1 MTAEYI
7 LIAMFIVMMYFL
19 INGVRQGFL
28 RVIFTLISSALAL
41 FIVAYMTP
49 TIAEFI
55 KEHTGIY
62 ALVYENVIEAISK
75 LSMGQI
81 SETEAI
87 NSFNI
92 PQVIKML
99 LISNNTS
106 ETYTT
111 LLIDAFQDY
120 IAAFM
125 ARMVVRIIALLIIF
139 IFTKFLLRSI
149 GIMLDFIDKIPVL
162 HGLNRLA
169 GGAVGLIEGTLI
181 IWLFMLFMTIFV
193 GGELGNTFFEIVESD
208 KILSLIYNS
217 NLLLKFVA

>member
-7 LIAMFIVMMYFL
+7 LIAMLIVMVYFL

-28 RVIFTLISSALAL
+28 RVVFALMSSALAL
-41 FIVAYMTP
+41 FIVAYMAP
-49 TIAEFI
+49 MVANFI
-55 KEHTGIY
+55 KENTGIY
-62 ALVYENVIEAISK
+62 TAVYGNISGAISK
-75 LSMGQI
+75 MTLGQA

-106 ETYTT
+106 ETYTA

-139 IFTKFLLRSI
+139 VFTKFILRSI
-149 GIMLDFIDKIPVL
+149 GLMLDIIDKIPVV

-169 GGAVGLIEGTLI
+169 GGVAGLLEGALLI
-181 IWLFMLFMTIFV
+181 CLFMLFMTIFV
-193 GGELGNTFFEIVESD
+193 GGKIGTSFFEIVESD
-208 KILSLIYNS
+208 KILSFIYN
-217 NLLLKFVA
+217 NNILLKFVA